1 MEPSKGSQ
9 RTKIENQELHML
21 APKDFQD
28 SKQQI
33 PTEPCQ
39 IDIFLKLTLFISRD
53 DIWLH

>member
-39 IDIFLKLTLFISRD
+39 IDTFLRTYLVYI
-53 DIWLH
+53 